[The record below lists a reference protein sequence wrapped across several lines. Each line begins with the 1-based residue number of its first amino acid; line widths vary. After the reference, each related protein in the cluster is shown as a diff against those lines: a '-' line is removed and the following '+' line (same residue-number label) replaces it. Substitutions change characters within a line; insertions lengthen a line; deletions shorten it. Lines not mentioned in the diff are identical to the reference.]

1 MPTRRPER
9 LAAQIARE
17 ASEIV
22 RFTLADPQIQPASVN
37 RAQMSPDLRRAT
49 IFVSVLGDAEQCE
62 ESLAAL
68 ERATGVV
75 RRELSARLRLRFTPA
90 ISFPTRPSDGD
101 GRAHATAAG
110 RARRRLES
118 WRGPP
123 RPIGLSERRTPTR
136 GSSTGIGSCV
146 LDIGRPERLH
156 RVGQAGRRT
165 VNGHGECRAPRP
177 GAATR
182 GPLRHARPAGGG
194 RAAAGDRTRHAGS
207 ASTCCARRRPT
218 SRRCSLVCKPR
229 PTIWRARS
237 STSRNRHRTRRTYG
251 DFCRGSLACCDSARR
266 QLRPCELADGARTR
280 AYARARIS
288 FSPSGRSWCMRSR
301 RWPRPRSQ

>member
-90 ISFPTRPSDGD
+90 ISFQLDPAMVTEERMRQLLDERGDDSNHGVDLPTD
-101 GRAHATAAG
+101 
-110 RARRRLES
+110 
-118 WRGPP
+118 
-123 RPIGLSERRTPTR
+123 
-136 GSSTGIGSCV
+136 
-146 LDIGRPERLH
+146 RPE
-156 RVGQAGRRT
+156 
-165 VNGHGECRAPRP
+165 
-177 GAATR
+177 
-182 GPLRHARPAGGG
+182 
-194 RAAAGDRTRHAGS
+194 
-207 ASTCCARRRPT
+207 
-218 SRRCSLVCKPR
+218 
-229 PTIWRARS
+229 
-237 STSRNRHRTRRTYG
+237 
-251 DFCRGSLACCDSARR
+251 
-266 QLRPCELADGARTR
+266 
-280 AYARARIS
+280 
-288 FSPSGRSWCMRSR
+288 
-301 RWPRPRSQ
+301 